1 MNIIV
6 PPSPRTASTSR
17 RRRAAVPSLA
27 VLVMAIGG
35 LVWTPQ
41 QAASGAPDAAP
52 ASGSDVPAV
61 TTSTFADPPQSTR
74 PMYRWW
80 LPMADVK
87 TDALADQVQAVK
99 DVGAGGV
106 ELQPFGADVTP
117 TTPKYGVLNHKLNQE
132 YLAEKGWG
140 SPAWSD
146 VQRAAI
152 QLGNRNGIQVDASNA
167 PGWPPSIP
175 TLSDIND
182 PAVAQKLVSTQTQV
196 APGDT
201 FTGALPESGRTDSS
215 DTYAT
220 DAGRPNNVLTAR
232 TALCFPAT
240 AGSRNLAVAS
250 TASLGTGARLT
261 VGTGSDAEE
270 VVVTKVGTQSLC
282 AETVAPAA
290 AGDTN
295 IKVNNLGRGWK
306 SGQRLTIGGQTV
318 TITDVVPS
326 SNAHAA
332 PATTLVAP
340 AAAGD
345 TTVKLAAVA
354 PAGNFNSGAFLFNVG
369 DTISVDGEL
378 RTIVGPTTAVG
389 IFNGTAGVNGTGVQ
403 LSAPLSSAHTS
414 GAPAR
419 NIGRGVTFTPALAAA
434 APTGTPVTRR
444 GSGVQIASPLTQ
456 DRPAGT
462 GVLNVA
468 RRDVVAVLV
477 AQCATAS
484 CPATGGTR
492 ALDPESIRDVT
503 DKVGLDGT
511 LDHTFGAGNGN
522 PWWVIAYYSTSAA
535 SAYTNQSM
543 TGPSYDPDHLSTA
556 GVRAITDY
564 WESHILDDPQT
575 RQALAAQEAAG
586 RPSAFF
592 EDSLELQY
600 GQTWTAGFAKRF
612 RQLNGYDIAPAL
624 PAITNATVSGT
635 QAGFFEIPS
644 GARMRQDYLDTWN
657 DLYTRRYLAPMRRW
671 THENDMVLRFQS
683 YANPRPGGIDVPYS
697 NTFTDIPETESL
709 NMGRDPEKHKLI
721 AIGAH
726 LQGTT
731 AVTCECA
738 ALNTGGWTTTANGQ
752 NVSNLPAA
760 FEALAGGVTRMI
772 YHGLPYLET
781 PEYSG
786 NSSRWPGMSGFGTS
800 ITENFGP
807 VMPQWEDYRSVN
819 DALGRYGL
827 VMRQGK
833 PRFDVAV
840 LREDTN
846 TFNAAFTTSSA
857 MAKAGYT
864 YEYLSSR
871 NVDGPD
877 SDLRDGVFFPDRS
890 GYRALVLNNQ
900 TTFRPE
906 ASRKVLELAQQ
917 GFPVVIIG
925 SATAP
930 DVSAVGFRP
939 GDDARVQ
946 ADIDEL
952 YNLIGTS
959 GAKVVQVAT
968 ESGAPAALDQ
978 LSVTAA
984 AEKSQV
990 GSMLSVRRSA
1000 PDADYYYLYNGSE
1013 AAVTETVRLH
1023 GNGTPYV
1030 LDPWSGTITPI
1041 AEYNRVGDAVEIKL
1055 DVNRRNAVLVAVS
1068 ERDLADNA
1076 PAEVHVVESNVD
1088 QVVDQAGT
1096 LVARSTKA
1104 GDVISELSD
1113 GRTVSTTIDRVAEQ
1127 RTLGDWTLNVDSYGP
1142 DATGRAGIA
1151 HTLKTAMGPI
1161 DVDAAADGKL
1171 PDWSALPGLA
1181 DKSGVGTYTTTVT
1194 LPNDWD
1200 GTDGAYLSLGA
1211 ASDTVRV
1218 MVNGEQLPALDQSD
1232 LRRIDLGDT
1241 LEPGANTVTVRVAT
1255 PLRNAVNRVRRS
1267 GTMATGYGLVGPVV
1281 LTPYAEA
1288 PIPTETEPVNPG
1300 TPTTSPTPTPTPTPT
1315 TTPTTTPTP
1324 SPAVTPK
1331 ITIKGKIKA
1340 GKQVT
1345 VRVRD
1350 LSVSKIK
1357 VTLGGKKLA
1366 VVKVRDG
1373 RASVTAVVPKN
1384 LKGRKVLRV
1393 LDRSGHVLAQM
1404 TVRVVKR

>member
-1 MNIIV
+1 
-6 PPSPRTASTSR
+6 
-17 RRRAAVPSLA
+17 
-27 VLVMAIGG
+27 MA
-35 LVWTPQ
+35 PQ
-41 QAASGAPDAAP
+41 QASSVVPGSVPD
-52 ASGSDVPAV
+52 SGSDVPAV
-61 TTSTFADPPQSTR
+61 TGSSFANPPQSTR

-80 LPMADVK
+80 LPMADVN
-87 TDALADQVQAVK
+87 TDALAAQIESVK

-117 TTPKYGVLNHKLNQE
+117 TTPKYGVLNYKLNQE

-146 VQRAAI
+146 VQRSAL
-152 QLGNRNGIQVDASNA
+152 QLGDRAGIQVDSSNA

-182 PAVAQKLVSTQTQV
+182 PAVGQKLISTQAQV
-196 APGDT
+196 APGGT
-201 FTGALPESGRTDSS
+201 FSGPLPESGRTDSG

-220 DAGRPNNVLTAR
+220 DAGRPNNVMTAQ
-232 TALCFPAT
+232 TTLCFPVT
-240 AGSRNLAVAS
+240 AGSRNLPVAS
-250 TASLGTGARLT
+250 TGSLGVGARLV
-261 VGTGSDAEE
+261 VGSGNDTEE
-270 VVVTKVGTQSLC
+270 AVVTKIGTQSLC

-306 SGQRLTIGGQTV
+306 AGQRLTIGGQSV

-332 PATTLVAP
+332 PATTLAAP
-340 AAAGD
+340 AAVGD

-389 IFNGTAGVNGTGVQ
+389 IFNGTAGANGTGVQ
-403 LSAPLSSAHTS
+403 LSAPLAAAHAS

-419 NIGRGVTFTPALAAA
+419 NIGRGVTFTPALSAA
-434 APTGTPVTRR
+434 APIGTPVTRR
-444 GSGVQIASPLTQ
+444 GTGVQLASPLTA

-462 GVLNVA
+462 AVLNVA
-468 RRDVVAVLV
+468 RRNTVAVLV
-477 AQCATAS
+477 AQCATAV

-492 ALDPESIRDVT
+492 TLDPSSIRDVT
-503 DKVGLDGT
+503 DQVALDGT
-511 LDHTFGAGNGN
+511 LDYSFGTGNGN
-522 PWWVIAYYSTSAA
+522 PWWVISYYSTSAA
-535 SAYTNQSM
+535 SAYTNQTMAS
-543 TGPSYDPDHLSTA
+543 PSYDPDHLSTA

-564 WESHILDDPQT
+564 WDSHILNDAQT
-575 RQALAAQEAAG
+575 RATLADQKAAG

-600 GQTWTAGFAKRF
+600 GQTWTADFAKRF
-612 RQLNGYDIAPAL
+612 RKLNGYDIAPAL
-624 PAITNATVSGT
+624 PAIANATVSGT
-635 QAGFFEIPS
+635 QTGFFELPS

-657 DLYTRRYLAPMRRW
+657 DLYTRRYLAPMRQW
-671 THENDMVLRFQS
+671 AHENDMVLRFQS

-697 NTFTDIPETESL
+697 NTFSDIPETESL

-726 LQGTT
+726 LKGTT

-772 YHGLPYLET
+772 YHGLPYIET

-833 PRFDVAV
+833 PSFDVAV

-871 NVDGPD
+871 NVDGPG
-877 SDLRDGVFFPDRS
+877 SELLDGVFFPDHS
-890 GYRALVLNNQ
+890 GYHALVLNNQ
-900 TTFRPE
+900 TAFRPE
-906 ASRKVLELAQQ
+906 SSAKVLQLARA

-930 DVSAVGFRP
+930 TVTAVGFRP

-946 ADIDEL
+946 DDINGL
-952 YNLIGTS
+952 YDLVGAS
-959 GAKVVQVAT
+959 SAKVVRVPNEA
-968 ESGAPAALDQ
+968 AVPAALNS
-978 LSVTAA
+978 LGVKAA
-984 AEKSQV
+984 AEKAQA
-990 GSMLSVRRSA
+990 GSMLTVRRSA

-1013 AAVTETVRLH
+1013 SAVTETVRLR
-1023 GNGTPYV
+1023 GDGVPYA

-1041 AEYNRVGDAVEIKL
+1041 AEYDRVGDAIEVTL
-1055 DVNRRNAVLVAVS
+1055 DVNRRNAVLIGIS
-1068 ERDLADNA
+1068 ERNLADTA
-1076 PAEVHVVESNVD
+1076 ASAIHVVESDAEKVVTKDGGLLARATTAGNV
-1088 QVVDQAGT
+1088 T
-1096 LVARSTKA
+1096 ST
-1104 GDVISELSD
+1104 LSD
-1113 GRTVSTTIDRVAEQ
+1113 GRVVTSTIGDVASAS
-1127 RTLGDWTLNVDSYGP
+1127 TLGDWTLNVESYGP
-1142 DATGRAGIA
+1142 DATGRAGA
-1151 HTLKTAMGPI
+1151 EHTIKTDMGPI
-1161 DVDAAADGKL
+1161 DVDAATDGKL
-1171 PDWSALPGLA
+1171 PDWSTLPDLA

-1194 LPNDWD
+1194 MPSDWD
-1200 GTDGAYLSLGA
+1200 GADGAYLSLGA
-1211 ASDTVRV
+1211 ATDTVRV
-1218 MVNGEQLPALDQSD
+1218 TVNGSPLPNLDQSD
-1232 LRRIDLGDT
+1232 LRRIDLGDA
-1241 LEPGANTVTVRVAT
+1241 LNPGENTVTVRVAT

-1267 GTMATGYGLVGPVV
+1267 GTMTTGYGLVGPVV

-1288 PIPTETEPVNPG
+1288 PIPTGTGSPG
-1300 TPTTSPTPTPTPTPT
+1300 TPTTPPTPTTGPTPTTPTPT
-1315 TTPTTTPTP
+1315 TPAAKPTI
-1324 SPAVTPK
+1324 S
-1331 ITIKGKIKA
+1331 IKGKVRA
-1340 GKQVT
+1340 GKRIT
-1345 VRVRD
+1345 VRISN
-1350 LSVSKIK
+1350 LSVDRVS
-1357 VTLGGKKLA
+1357 VTLGGRKLGS
-1366 VVKVRDG
+1366 VQVKG
-1373 RASVTAVVPKN
+1373 GNALLKPVVPKT
-1384 LKGRKVLRV
+1384 LKGRTVLRV
-1393 LDRSGHVLAQM
+1393 RDRSGNVLARA